1 MCCACG
7 GGEEGTLPPT
17 KAPSEA
23 PSEPST
29 SAAMGQSDIVVV
41 AEQEGSTTFV
51 KALTAAGL
59 IDILSL
65 RNEEP
70 KYTVLAPTNAAFR
83 LLEQDLVDCLLLPR
97 YVDVL
102 RKILMYHMTN
112 GEVFSDDIFD
122 GQVVPTLIDENL
134 VVNRKIDRYFGDI
147 DSLYWWIG
155 FAVINRDSMIISTD
169 RKALNGVLHVIHRVL
184 FPLGTYLYSTCGR

>member
-1 MCCACG
+1 M
-7 GGEEGTLPPT
+7 
-17 KAPSEA
+17 
-23 PSEPST
+23 
-29 SAAMGQSDIVVV
+29 

-51 KALTAAGL
+51 MALTASGL
-59 IDILSL
+59 VETLSL
-65 RNEEP
+65 RNKEK
-70 KYTVLAPTNAAFR
+70 KYTFLAPTNTAFR

-184 FPLGTYLYSTCGR
+184 FPLGTCGR